1 MKSRNLAFVVVMLS
15 AGACTTAADD
25 PVEVLPGGAVAE
37 EDMPAYCAEQAA
49 GQFSVAA
56 SEVGMSVID
65 RSGGIYTLQG
75 RIPPEGPV
83 RQGFQ
88 CQFDP
93 DRVFISVVPI
103 RFRS

>member
-1 MKSRNLAFVVVMLS
+1 MKSRVAALAVSLIA
-15 AGACTTAADD
+15 AGGCTTATD
-25 PVEVLPGGAVAE
+25 PVEVQPSGAVAE
-37 EDMPAYCAEQAA
+37 ADMPAYCAEQAA
-49 GQFSVAA
+49 GQFGVEA

-75 RIPPEGPV
+75 RIPPEGTA

-93 DRVFISVVPI
+93 ERMFISVVPV
-103 RFRS
+103 RFRT